1 MYLKLKYKIGERPWM
16 MWENKAVQCVVQS
29 IRIDVYR
36 KVTDVTYKIIVEGS
50 HQDMKESM
58 LFKSKRML
66 LRSL

>member
-16 MWENKAVQCVVQS
+16 MWENKAVQCVVRS
-29 IRIDVYR
+29 VRVDVYR
-36 KVTDVTYKIIVEGS
+36 KDTDVIYKIIVEGQL
-50 HQDMKESM
+50 QDAKESM